1 MGNKLNPLFF
11 EKFVKPVGDF
21 LIGLGTRFFEAF
33 ENIQVEFDKL
43 FGPDKTF
50 AERFDGF
57 LGLFKEGGIIA
68 LVVMAASLVISLL
81 LIKDH
86 IGGFAGIKDSVD
98 FLWLNSSVY
107 DGGTLEPITFGFG
120 IYIDHVTVMLLF
132 VASFLCLLINIF
144 SIGYMNTDPINE
156 DTISKLSSSIK
167 IIANG
172 AVGFGNIDIQ
182 AAKEKGITVTNTP
195 DVLTDATADIQ
206 ILLLLGASRKAY
218 EGRIAAETQNWKWS
232 WDFLLGKQMSNKRLG
247 ILGMGRI
254 GRAVAKRAKAFGMEI
269 HYHNR
274 SKLSSDLED
283 GAIYHK
289 DIKSLFEKSEFL
301 SINCP
306 ATPETKN
313 LINKETLSYLE
324 ENTVIGNAARG
335 DVVDDDAMVEALKN
349 GKVFAYGLDV
359 YNGEPKIHPEYLKLK
374 NIFLLPH
381 LGSATKRTRWDMA
394 YRATKNLEDFF
405 WMEGLGPFV
414 LGAYFITFAVLGINL
429 LFPMIREKRLRFELR
444 DKNNELRS
452 NARFEE

>member
-1 MGNKLNPLFF
+1 M
-11 EKFVKPVGDF
+11 
-21 LIGLGTRFFEAF
+21 
-33 ENIQVEFDKL
+33 
-43 FGPDKTF
+43 
-50 AERFDGF
+50 
-57 LGLFKEGGIIA
+57 IIRY
-68 LVVMAASLVISLL
+68 LSLVKRLEIHTLKTSL
-81 LIKDH
+81 
-86 IGGFAGIKDSVD
+86 FYY
-98 FLWLNSSVY
+98 FLSLN
-107 DGGTLEPITFGFG
+107 ITFGS
-120 IYIDHVTVMLLF
+120 ILVPPLLTIDENYF
-132 VASFLCLLINIF
+132 WPIF
-144 SIGYMNTDPINE
+144 SISLIVTSSNAIIKLFHLDKFYITRNIRLNQFKSEGIFFLTKVPPYDNMSDQENFKLFVKNIEKLKELFDVKLNVDDKVYTADQIIKETKGFDGILSSVTDPINA
-156 DTISKLSSSIK
+156 DTIFKLSSTIK

-172 AVGFGNIDIQ
+172 AVGFGNIDIK
-182 AAKEKGITVTNTP
+182 AARERGITVTNTP

-218 EGRIAAETQNWKWS
+218 EGRLAAETQNWKWS

-289 DIKSLFEKSEFL
+289 NLKELFAQSEFL

-306 ATPETKN
+306 ATPETAKI
-313 LINKETLSYLE
+313 INKDTLRYLKK
-324 ENTVIGNAARG
+324 NTVVANAARG

-349 GKVFAYGLDV
+349 GTVFAYGLDV

-394 YRATKNLEDFF
+394 FRATKNLEDFF
-405 WMEGLGPFV
+405 L
-414 LGAYFITFAVLGINL
+414 
-429 LFPMIREKRLRFELR
+429 EKKPQ
-444 DKNNELRS
+444 DQVN
-452 NARFEE
+452 

>member
-1 MGNKLNPLFF
+1 MKKILVTRKLLKENEDKLSELFEAKLNP
-11 EKFVKPVGDF
+11 
-21 LIGLGTRFFEAF
+21 
-33 ENIQVEFDKL
+33 NDKIYSAQEII
-43 FGPDKTF
+43 DSSKDC
-50 AERFDGF
+50 DGI
-57 LGLFKEGGIIA
+57 L
-68 LVVMAASLVISLL
+68 
-81 LIKDH
+81 
-86 IGGFAGIKDSVD
+86 
-98 FLWLNSSVY
+98 SSV
-107 DGGTLEPITFGFG
+107 
-120 IYIDHVTVMLLF
+120 
-132 VASFLCLLINIF
+132 
-144 SIGYMNTDPINE
+144 TDPINS

-172 AVGFGNIDIQ
+172 AVGFGNIDFK
-182 AAKEKGITVTNTP
+182 AARAKRISVTNTP

-254 GRAVAKRAKAFGMEI
+254 GRAVARRARGFGMEI

-274 SKLSSDLED
+274 SKLSPDLED

-289 DIKSLFEKSEFL
+289 DLKSLFEQSEFL

-306 ATPETKN
+306 ATPETIKI
-313 LINKETLSYLE
+313 INKETLSYLKDS
-324 ENTVIGNAARG
+324 TVVGNAARG
-335 DVVDDDAMVEALKN
+335 DVVDDDAMVEAIKS

-394 YRATKNLEDFF
+394 FRATKNLDDFF
-405 WMEGLGPFV
+405 KDKKPQDL
-414 LGAYFITFAVLGINL
+414 IN
-429 LFPMIREKRLRFELR
+429 
-444 DKNNELRS
+444 
-452 NARFEE
+452 

>member
-1 MGNKLNPLFF
+1 MKKILVTRKLLKENENKLSELFDAKLNPDDRIYTAQ
-11 EKFVKPVGDF
+11 EIIDESKDC
-21 LIGLGTRFFEAF
+21 
-33 ENIQVEFDKL
+33 
-43 FGPDKTF
+43 
-50 AERFDGF
+50 DGI
-57 LGLFKEGGIIA
+57 L
-68 LVVMAASLVISLL
+68 
-81 LIKDH
+81 
-86 IGGFAGIKDSVD
+86 
-98 FLWLNSSVY
+98 SSV
-107 DGGTLEPITFGFG
+107 
-120 IYIDHVTVMLLF
+120 
-132 VASFLCLLINIF
+132 
-144 SIGYMNTDPINE
+144 TDPINS
-156 DTISKLSSSIK
+156 DTISKLSNSIK

-172 AVGFGNIDIQ
+172 AVGFGNIDFK
-182 AAKEKGITVTNTP
+182 AARAKGISVTNTP

-218 EGRIAAETQNWKWS
+218 EGRIAAETQSWKWS

-274 SKLSSDLED
+274 SKLSAEVED

-289 DIKSLFEKSEFL
+289 NLKDLFAKSEFL

-313 LINKETLSYLE
+313 IINKETLSYLE
-324 ENTVIGNAARG
+324 ENTVVANAARG
-335 DVVDDDAMVEALKN
+335 DVVDDDAMVEALKS

-359 YNGEPKIHPEYLKLK
+359 YNGEPKIHPDYLKLK

-405 WMEGLGPFV
+405 LGKKPQDQV
-414 LGAYFITFAVLGINL
+414 N
-429 LFPMIREKRLRFELR
+429 
-444 DKNNELRS
+444 
-452 NARFEE
+452 

>member
-1 MGNKLNPLFF
+1 MKKIFVTRKLLKENENKLKELFD
-11 EKFVKPVGDF
+11 V
-21 LIGLGTRFFEAF
+21 R
-33 ENIQVEFDKL
+33 
-43 FGPDKTF
+43 
-50 AERFDGF
+50 
-57 LGLFKEGGIIA
+57 
-68 LVVMAASLVISLL
+68 
-81 LIKDH
+81 
-86 IGGFAGIKDSVD
+86 
-98 FLWLNSSVY
+98 LNSNDKIYSTQEIIDGSKDCDGILSSV
-107 DGGTLEPITFGFG
+107 
-120 IYIDHVTVMLLF
+120 
-132 VASFLCLLINIF
+132 
-144 SIGYMNTDPINE
+144 TDPINAE
-156 DTISKLSSSIK
+156 TISKLSESIK

-172 AVGFGNIDIQ
+172 AVGFGNIDFK
-182 AAKEKGITVTNTP
+182 AARAREITVTNTP

-232 WDFLLGKQMSNKRLG
+232 WNFLLGKQMSNKRLG

-274 SKLSSDLED
+274 SKLSAELED

-289 DIKSLFEKSEFL
+289 NLKDLFAKSEFL

-313 LINKETLSYLE
+313 IINKETLSYLE
-324 ENTVIGNAARG
+324 ENAVIGNSARG

-359 YNGEPKIHPEYLKLK
+359 YNGEPKIHPDYLKLK

-405 WMEGLGPFV
+405 LGKKPQDQV
-414 LGAYFITFAVLGINL
+414 N
-429 LFPMIREKRLRFELR
+429 
-444 DKNNELRS
+444 
-452 NARFEE
+452 

>member
-1 MGNKLNPLFF
+1 MKKVFVTRKLLKENEEKLKELFDVKLNP
-11 EKFVKPVGDF
+11 D
-21 LIGLGTRFFEAF
+21 
-33 ENIQVEFDKL
+33 DKIC
-43 FGPDKTF
+43 TA
-50 AERFDGF
+50 AEIIEGSKNFDGI
-57 LGLFKEGGIIA
+57 L
-68 LVVMAASLVISLL
+68 
-81 LIKDH
+81 
-86 IGGFAGIKDSVD
+86 
-98 FLWLNSSVY
+98 SSV
-107 DGGTLEPITFGFG
+107 
-120 IYIDHVTVMLLF
+120 
-132 VASFLCLLINIF
+132 
-144 SIGYMNTDPINE
+144 TDPINSE
-156 DTISKLSSSIK
+156 TISKLSNSIK

-172 AVGFGNIDIQ
+172 AVGFGNIDIE
-182 AAKEKGITVTNTP
+182 AAREKGITVTNTP

-289 DIKSLFEKSEFL
+289 TIKDLFEQSEFL
-301 SINCP
+301 SLNCP
-306 ATPETKN
+306 ATPETTK
-313 LINKETLSYLE
+313 IVNKETLNYLKK
-324 ENTVIGNAARG
+324 NTVIGNAARG
-335 DVVDDDAMVEALKN
+335 DIVDDDAMVESLKN
-349 GKVFAYGLDV
+349 GTVFAYGLDV

-405 WMEGLGPFV
+405 SGKKPQDQV
-414 LGAYFITFAVLGINL
+414 N
-429 LFPMIREKRLRFELR
+429 
-444 DKNNELRS
+444 
-452 NARFEE
+452 